1 MTPEEQWLRQK
12 EKVVAYVR
20 LAFSVAAILVI
31 QLNPARI
38 ARFPLLSQLSLSGFL
53 LYSLLVAYLA
63 RRERLNFK
71 SVGLWTTCFD
81 LIWVSLIVFST
92 GGSRTPFFVYY
103 LFPVITASS
112 RYGVK
117 GSLIVAAIGS
127 SLYGLTRFSGVWLD
141 PIPLDTY
148 FIRGIYLIVL
158 AYIFGFISQFEK
170 RQNEK
175 LLALYRTAADAA
187 VEQERRRIASEL
199 HDRLLQV
206 LASLALRLE
215 TCRQHL
221 IGRPQELSRELELME
236 KATRESMREIRTF
249 LAGNWSADFPP
260 GTLREKIS
268 EDLKFLRDGLGLNV
282 IFDSEP
288 EDWSPPQRIEQE
300 VYWVLREALL
310 NVARHAHASSVEIL
324 LRATGSQMEGSVTD
338 DGIGFDPAVP
348 AQNGFGLA
356 SMRERV
362 AKLGGT
368 LTFESGP
375 GKGTRI
381 AFRIPL
387 AGEAA

>member
-1 MTPEEQWLRQK
+1 LTPEEQWVRQR
-12 EKVVAYVR
+12 EKVVAYAR
-20 LAFSVAAILVI
+20 LAFSIAAILVI

-38 ARFPLLSQLSLSGFL
+38 ARFPLLSHLSLSGFF
-53 LYSLLVAYLA
+53 LYSLLIAYLA
-63 RRERLNFK
+63 RRERLN
-71 SVGLWTTCFD
+71 SRTVGLWTTCLD

-117 GSLIVAAIGS
+117 GGLIVAAIGS
-127 SLYGLTRFSGVWLD
+127 SLYGLTRFSGMWAD

-148 FIRGIYLIVL
+148 LIRGIYLIVL

-215 TCRQHL
+215 ACRDHL
-221 IGRPQELSRELELME
+221 MGRPQELARELELME

-249 LAGNWSADFPP
+249 LAGNWSADFPA
-260 GTLREKIS
+260 GTLRERLS
-268 EDLKFLRDGLGLNV
+268 EDLKFLRDGLGLSV
-282 IFDSEP
+282 VFESEP
-288 EDWSPPQRIEQE
+288 EEWSPPPRIEQE

-310 NVARHAHASSVEIL
+310 NVARHAQASSVEIL
-324 LRATGSQMEGSVTD
+324 LRATPSHMEGSVTD

-348 AQNGFGLA
+348 AEDGFGLS

-368 LTFESGP
+368 LKFESGR
-375 GKGTRI
+375 GQGTKI

-387 AGEAA
+387 PSEAN